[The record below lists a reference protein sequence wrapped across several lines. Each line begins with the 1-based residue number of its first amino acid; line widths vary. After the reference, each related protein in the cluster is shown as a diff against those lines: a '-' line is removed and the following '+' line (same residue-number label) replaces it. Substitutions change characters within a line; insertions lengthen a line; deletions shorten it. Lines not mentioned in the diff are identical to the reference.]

1 MTIAS
6 EITRLQWAKADIK
19 TSIEGKGVTVPSSAS
34 IDEYSWY
41 IDQITTTSIDSI
53 FVPATLTIVDWMF
66 TNYAPSITEQLWDA
80 TTADN
85 SAYYKYF
92 WLRDT
97 DTTAYSKFRMCV
109 WKKLPWSDPTT
120 VMTDRIVDDRTYF
133 RRMWWRMKRSWNDVM
148 FSALYLHW
156 TTTNP
161 STAKDEYFCVNAVND
176 TFSSPV
182 NLWILEDV
190 WEATIYANW
199 TTSCGITAE
208 ESMSAMGLSSLSIV
222 VPTTAN
228 WYNLDATLTIN

>member
-41 IDQITTTSIDSI
+41 IDQIVTSSIDSI
-53 FVPATLTIVDWMF
+53 FVPT
-66 TNYAPSITEQLWDA
+66 SITIADWIYNSTSSPRIKEELWDA

-85 SAYYKYF
+85 SAYYRYF
-92 WLRDT
+92 WINDDDST
-97 DTTAYSKFRMCV
+97 VYSKYRLCV
-109 WKKLPWSDPTT
+109 WKKTPWSDATT
-120 VMTDRIVDDRTYF
+120 ARTDRIVDDRTNF
-133 RRMWWRMKRSWNDVM
+133 IRKWWRMKKSWNNII
-148 FSALYLHW
+148 FSALYVHI
-156 TTTNP
+156 TIDSKN
-161 STAKDEYFCVNAVND
+161 EYFCVNATND

-182 NLWILEDV
+182 NLWIAEDV

-208 ESMSAMGLSSLSIV
+208 ESISAVDLASLSLV
-222 VPTTAN
+222 KPSSAN
-228 WYNLDATLTIN
+228 WYDLVATLTIN